1 MIQALLGILLL
12 YLPLFLVIYLVG
24 KFTLSE

>member
-12 YLPLFLVIYLVG
+12 CLPLFLVIYLVG